1 MASTATKG
9 RKSPTERARQAHR
22 QTVESTPADVARF
35 LQDALGQKFVAY
47 IANVSGPRT
56 VAHWVAGDRTPGVES
71 EERLRAA
78 FYIFRLLGET
88 ESSHVVRAWFAGMN
102 PALGEQAPATAIRE
116 GKLMEAVAAAKAFL
130 AGA

>member
-1 MASTATKG
+1 MATTTKG
-9 RKSPTERARQAHR
+9 QQTKAARARQAHR
-22 QTVESTPADVARF
+22 QSVESTPADVARF
-35 LQDALGQKFVAY
+35 LQDALGQKLVAY

-56 VAHWVAGDRTPGVES
+56 VARWVAGDRRPGTDS

-88 ESSHVVRAWFAGMN
+88 ESSHIVRAWFAGMN
-102 PALGEQAPATAIRE
+102 PALGESAPATAIRE
-116 GKLMEAVAAAKAFL
+116 GRLEDAVAAAKAFI

>member
-1 MASTATKG
+1 MPTATKEQ
-9 RKSPTERARQAHR
+9 KSRAERAKQAHR

-35 LQDALGQKFVAY
+35 LQDALGQKLVAY

-56 VAHWVAGDRTPGVES
+56 VAHWVAGDRTPGAES

-102 PALGEQAPATAIRE
+102 PALGESAPATAIRE
-116 GKLMEAVAAAKAFL
+116 GKLADAVAAAKAFL

>member
-1 MASTATKG
+1 MATATN
-9 RKSPTERARQAHR
+9 ERRAQSAHR

-35 LQDALGQKFVAY
+35 LQDALGQKLVAY

-56 VAHWVAGDRTPGVES
+56 VAHWVAGDRHPKPEA

-78 FYIFRLLGET
+78 FYVFRLLGEA
-88 ESSHVVRAWFAGMN
+88 ESSHIVRAWFAGMN
-102 PALGEQAPATAIRE
+102 PALGDTAPATAIRE
-116 GKLMEAVAAAKAFL
+116 GKARDAVAAAKAFL

>member
-1 MASTATKG
+1 MATATEEQK
-9 RKSPTERARQAHR
+9 KSRAQHAKQAHR

-35 LQDALGQKFVAY
+35 LQDALGQKLVAY

-56 VAHWVAGDRTPGVES
+56 VGHWVAGDRTPGAES

-102 PALGEQAPATAIRE
+102 PALGESAPATAIRE
-116 GKLMEAVAAAKAFL
+116 GKLADAVAAAKAFL